1 VESSAAGLAAL
12 ALFVLWLGY
21 WVPRKAR
28 HRQQLGEARVEDRF
42 SGGLRVLA
50 VAAGPVT
57 EGPIEPRSTV
67 PLLAPGHGGVRARV
81 LERTGASREPRTP
94 GSGAGREPATST
106 TGRTETRRGEHA
118 MQDSRES
125 RLAVIE
131 ERARRARRRL
141 VLTLVLL
148 VATVAGWVAVA
159 TALVVWW
166 AALVPTALLAV
177 VLVLGRLAA
186 RSARRADERWAAE
199 RRAAERKALQARSL
213 AAGGPRAPRNRPR
226 VTGVAVRGSET
237 STQMIPRVVQ
247 EAKKSDGER
256 GGDRGGDRPAP
267 VDVIPPAPGQPAVS
281 TSGTRA
287 DAADDTPVVEVV
299 DVEVVVA
306 EAGETADATEPSTAE
321 APAGGDSWDPR
332 PLPLPTYVTKPAAP
346 RREPRPLT
354 DAVPAVASTGWATRP
369 WQRAEAMGGA
379 RALEVVQEAT
389 PAPAGVVAV
398 IEPVD
403 VVEVADAT
411 PADDAQPST
420 ETLGLP
426 LEQILARRRAAG

>member
-1 VESSAAGLAAL
+1 M
-12 ALFVLWLGY
+12 
-21 WVPRKAR
+21 AR

-67 PLLAPGHGGVRARV
+67 PLLAPGHEGVRARL
-81 LERTGASREPRTP
+81 LERTGASDAPPAP
-94 GSGAGREPATST
+94 GSGAGLVPATGT
-106 TGRTETRRGEHA
+106 TGRTDTRRGEQP

-125 RLAVIE
+125 RLTVIE

-159 TALVVWW
+159 TAQVVWW

-186 RSARRADERWAAE
+186 MSARKADQRRAAE

-213 AAGGPRAPRNRPR
+213 AAGGPRAPRNRAR
-226 VTGVAVRGSET
+226 VTGVAVRGSGT

-247 EAKKSDGER
+247 EAKGADGER
-256 GGDRGGDRPAP
+256 GGERPE
-267 VDVIPPAPGQPAVS
+267 PA
-281 TSGTRA
+281 RA
-287 DAADDTPVVEVV
+287 DATAAAERATTATVAGEADADDKPVIEVAAAEPAAGDASGAVVE
-299 DVEVVVA
+299 A
-306 EAGETADATEPSTAE
+306 SKPRAPEAGS
-321 APAGGDSWDPR
+321 SWDPR
-332 PLPLPTYVTKPAAP
+332 PMPLPTYVTKPAAP
-346 RREPRPLT
+346 RREPWPLT
-354 DAVPAVASTGWATRP
+354 DTAVVASTGWTTRP
-369 WQRAEAMGGA
+369 WQRAEAMGGL
-379 RALEVVQEAT
+379 RALEVAPEVA
-389 PAPAGVVAV
+389 PAPVGAVAV
-398 IEPVD
+398 IEAVD
-403 VVEVADAT
+403 VVEVVEVVEVADEAPT
-411 PADDAQPST
+411 ADDAQPST

>member
-67 PLLAPGHGGVRARV
+67 PLLAPGHGGVRARL
-81 LERTGASREPRTP
+81 LERTGAPDDVATP
-94 GSGAGREPATST
+94 GRGTGRGLTAPT
-106 TGRTETRRGEHA
+106 TGRTDTRRGEHA

-159 TALVVWW
+159 TALVAWW

-213 AAGGPRAPRNRPR
+213 AAGGPRAPRNRAR
-226 VTGVAVRGSET
+226 VTGVAVRGSGT

-247 EAKKSDGER
+247 ESKGADGERGGER
-256 GGDRGGDRPAP
+256 GGDRPGPTSAGVAP
-267 VDVIPPAPGQPAVS
+267 TAVGEPAVS
-281 TSGTRA
+281 PPATDEDA
-287 DAADDTPVVEVV
+287 DEKP
-299 DVEVVVA
+299 VA
-306 EAGETADATEPSTAE
+306 EAAAVGEVADAVAPSQAD
-321 APAGGDSWDPR
+321 ASQGGGSWDPR

-354 DAVPAVASTGWATRP
+354 DTTPVVASTGWATRP
-369 WQRAEAMGGA
+369 WQRAEAMGGS
-379 RALEVVQEAT
+379 RALEVVQEAAT
-389 PAPAGVVAV
+389 APAGAATV
-398 IEPVD
+398 IEIVD
-403 VVEVADAT
+403 VVEVADEA